1 MTAAAVGCRE
11 VVDVRPSRRV
21 VDMRL
26 TRDAEKEI
34 LPIII
39 SCRVMEVDDGTEVG
53 LPPLDVD
60 GGGQARPA
68 CSCMLDFGI
77 FWYGGYFWIQKVFVS
92 LLEGALT
99 LILDPKGFRIFG
111 SKRFSYLLKLA
122 GVCGR
127 AKWELDGRVH
137 S

>member
-1 MTAAAVGCRE
+1 MEVLAATVGCR
-11 VVDVRPSRRV
+11 VVIDVRPSRRV

-39 SCRVMEVDDGTEVG
+39 SCRVLEVDDGTEVG
-53 LPPLDVD
+53 LPHWMWMVVVVEEKRGIWYLLVVD
-60 GGGQARPA
+60 I
-68 CSCMLDFGI
+68 SI
-77 FWYGGYFWIQKVFVS
+77 FLYPKSFSFFAFI
-92 LLEGALT
+92 